1 MSEESGV
8 QEFRSQESG
17 VRSYRMKTADFVLQD
32 GLLFRFLR
40 AKQFSAVQNQLE
52 YPAFFS
58 G

>member
-1 MSEESGV
+1 
-8 QEFRSQESG
+8 
-17 VRSYRMKTADFVLQD
+17 MKTADFVLQD